1 MLTAFFVNKPRLHTD
16 LQRFFCMFAVST
28 KYHFSQ
34 FLDYNMDFED
44 FIISPRNFKTESW
57 QIGSR
62 ITKNIKED
70 SIVLLF
76 VSDYRGVDGDA
87 EVQDFTAIRKEFYK
101 LSQLDF
107 EIPVVDLGDLVSGKS
122 VQDTHYIL
130 QEVLSACH
138 YKRALPV
145 IIGGSN
151 DFAFSLFSTLNFHQ
165 KNISYTQIS
174 NIISL
179 QQGEKIN
186 EYTFLGKILGSKN
199 FSIKN
204 YHHLGYQK
212 HLNEADSVKLIK
224 EVQFDIIRLAEM
236 MNSTEKTEPFFR
248 KADLVTVNCD
258 AIESFGEPFSVNP
271 QVNGLNR
278 REICAYMKEIGLSS
292 NLKSVGIFNYN
303 IYTENQLNHQLLAQM
318 IWYLI
323 EGINI
328 QRSHPKERHYELFYV
343 LIGEDQYAFKRDTFS
358 NLWYFGDDENIEN
371 CIPCSKRDFEEAKRG
386 MLNPRLTF

>member
-1 MLTAFFVNKPRLHTD
+1 MN
-16 LQRFFCMFAVST
+16 
-28 KYHFSQ
+28 
-34 FLDYNMDFED
+34 FED
-44 FIISPRNFKTESW
+44 FIISPRNFRTENW
-57 QIGSR
+57 QIGHQ
-62 ITKNIKED
+62 ITKEIKED

-76 VSDYRGVDGDA
+76 VSDYRGANGEA
-87 EVQDFTAIRKEFYK
+87 EVQDFTAIRKEFYQ
-101 LSQLDF
+101 LSKLDF

-122 VQDTHYIL
+122 VEDSHYIL

-138 YKRALPV
+138 SKRAIPV

-151 DFAFSLFSTLNFHQ
+151 DFAFSLFSGLNFHQ
-165 KNISYTQIS
+165 QNINYTQIS
-174 NIISL
+174 NVISL
-179 QQGEKIN
+179 KQDESIN
-186 EYTFLGKILGSKN
+186 EHTFLSKILGSK
-199 FSIKN
+199 SLSVKN

-212 HLNEADSVKLIK
+212 HLNEVDSIKLIR
-224 EVQFDIIRLAEM
+224 EVEFDIVRLAEM

-258 AIESFGEPFSVNP
+258 AVESFNDAFSINP

-278 REICAYMKEIGLSS
+278 REICAYMKEIGLSE

-328 QRSHPKERHYELFYV
+328 QHSHPRERHYEMFYV
-343 LIGEDQYAFKRDTFS
+343 LIEDRQYAFKRDTFS

-371 CIPCSKRDFEEAKRG
+371 CIPCSRSDFDEAKKGWLSARF
-386 MLNPRLTF
+386 TKS

>member
-1 MLTAFFVNKPRLHTD
+1 MN
-16 LQRFFCMFAVST
+16 
-28 KYHFSQ
+28 
-34 FLDYNMDFED
+34 FED

-57 QIGSR
+57 QIGNQ
-62 ITKNIKED
+62 ITKEIKED

-76 VSDYRGVDGDA
+76 VSDYRGSNGDA
-87 EVQDFTAIRKEFYK
+87 EVQDFTAVRKEFYK

-107 EIPVVDLGDLVSGKS
+107 EIPIVDLGDLVSGKS
-122 VQDTHYIL
+122 VQDSHYIL

-138 YKRALPV
+138 SKRAIPV

-151 DFAFSLFSTLNFHQ
+151 DFAFSLFSALNFHK
-165 KNISYTQIS
+165 KNINYTQVS

-179 QQGEKIN
+179 QQGEHIN
-186 EYTFLGKILGSKN
+186 EHTFLSKMFATKS
-199 FSIKN
+199 FSLKN

-212 HLNEADSVKLIK
+212 HLNEVDSVKLIK
-224 EVQFDIIRLAEM
+224 EVEFDIIRLAEM

-258 AIESFGEPFSVNP
+258 AIESFSEPFSMNP

-278 REICAYMKEIGLSS
+278 REICAYMKEVGLSE

-303 IYTENQLNHQLLAQM
+303 IYSENQLNHQLLAQM

-328 QRSHPKERHYELFYV
+328 QNSHPKERHYEIFYV
-343 LIGEDQYAFKRDTFS
+343 LIDDRQYAFKRDTFS

-371 CIPCSKRDFEEAKRG
+371 CIPCSRKDFDEAKKG
-386 MLNPRLTF
+386 WLSARLTKI

>member
-1 MLTAFFVNKPRLHTD
+1 MN
-16 LQRFFCMFAVST
+16 
-28 KYHFSQ
+28 
-34 FLDYNMDFED
+34 FED
-44 FIISPRNFKTESW
+44 FIISPRNFKTETW
-57 QIGSR
+57 QIGNR

-76 VSDYRGVDGDA
+76 VSDYRGADGNA
-87 EVQDFTAIRKEFYK
+87 EVQDFTGIRKEFYK
-101 LSQLDF
+101 LSQMDF
-107 EIPVVDLGDLVSGKS
+107 DIPIVDLGDLISGKS
-122 VQDTHYIL
+122 VQDSHYIL

-138 YKRALPV
+138 FKRAVPV

-151 DFAFSLFSTLNFHQ
+151 DFAFSLFSALNLQVKHI
-165 KNISYTQIS
+165 NYTQIS

-179 QQGEKIN
+179 NQGEIIN

-212 HLNEADSVKLIK
+212 HLNEADSVRLIK
-224 EVQFDIIRLAEM
+224 EVEFDIVRLAEM

-258 AIESFGEPFSVNP
+258 AVESVSEPFSMNP

-278 REICAYMKEIGLSS
+278 REICAYMKEIGLSE

-303 IYTENQLNHQLLAQM
+303 IYSGNQLNHQLLAQM
-318 IWYLI
+318 IWYLT

-343 LIGEDQYAFKRDTFS
+343 LVDDCQYAFKRDTFS

-371 CIPCSKRDFEEAKRG
+371 CIPCSRKDFEEAKKGWLGARFTK
-386 MLNPRLTF
+386 M

>member
-1 MLTAFFVNKPRLHTD
+1 
-16 LQRFFCMFAVST
+16 
-28 KYHFSQ
+28 
-34 FLDYNMDFED
+34 MDFED
-44 FIISPRNFKTESW
+44 FIISPRNFRTENW
-57 QIGSR
+57 QIGNK
-62 ITKNIKED
+62 ITKEIKEN

-76 VSDYRGVDGDA
+76 VSDYRGADGNA
-87 EVQDFTAIRKEFYK
+87 EVQDFTAVRKEFYK

-122 VQDTHYIL
+122 VQDSHYIL

-138 YKRALPV
+138 YKGAIPV

-151 DFAFSLFSTLNFHQ
+151 DFAFSLFSGLNFHQ
-165 KNISYTQIS
+165 NNINYTQIS

-179 QQGEKIN
+179 NQGEMIN
-186 EYTFLGKILGSKN
+186 EHTFLSKILGSKS

-212 HLNEADSVKLIK
+212 HLNEQDSVKLIK
-224 EVQFDIIRLAEM
+224 EVEFDIIRLAEM
-236 MNSTEKTEPFFR
+236 MNSTERTEPFFR
-248 KADLVTVNCD
+248 QADLVTVNCD
-258 AIESFGEPFSVNP
+258 AIESFGDAFSMNP

-278 REICAYMKEIGLSS
+278 REICAYMKEIGLSE

-303 IYTENQLNHQLLAQM
+303 IYSENQLNHQLLAQM
-318 IWYLI
+318 LWYLI

-328 QRSHPKERHYELFYV
+328 QRSHPKERHYEMYYV
-343 LIGEDQYAFKRDTFS
+343 LIEDRQYAFKRDTFS

-371 CIPCSKRDFEEAKRG
+371 CIPCSRSDFDEAKKGWLSARF
-386 MLNPRLTF
+386 TKI

>member
-1 MLTAFFVNKPRLHTD
+1 MN
-16 LQRFFCMFAVST
+16 
-28 KYHFSQ
+28 
-34 FLDYNMDFED
+34 FED
-44 FIISPRNFKTESW
+44 FIISPRNFRTENW

-62 ITKNIKED
+62 ITKEIKED

-76 VSDYRGVDGDA
+76 VSDYRGAGGEA
-87 EVQDFTAIRKEFYK
+87 EVQDFTAVRKEFYQ

-107 EIPVVDLGDLVSGKS
+107 DIPVVDLGDLVSGKS
-122 VQDTHYIL
+122 VEDSHYIL

-138 YKRALPV
+138 QKRAIPV

-151 DFAFSLFSTLNFHQ
+151 DFAFSLFSGLNFHQ
-165 KNISYTQIS
+165 QNINYTQIS

-179 QQGEKIN
+179 KQAEEIN
-186 EYTFLGKILGSKN
+186 EHTFLGKIFGSKN

-212 HLNEADSVKLIK
+212 HLNENDSVKLIK
-224 EVQFDIIRLAEM
+224 EVEFDIVRLAEM

-258 AIESFGEPFSVNP
+258 AVESFSDAFSVNP

-278 REICAYMKEIGLSS
+278 REICAYMKEIGLSE

-303 IYTENQLNHQLLAQM
+303 IYTENHLNHQLLAQM

-328 QRSHPKERHYELFYV
+328 QKSHPKERQYELFYV
-343 LIGEDQYAFKRDTFS
+343 LINDRQYAFKRDTFS
-358 NLWYFGDDENIEN
+358 SLWYFGDDENIEN
-371 CIPCSKRDFEEAKRG
+371 CIPCSRKDFDDAKKG
-386 MLNPRLTF
+386 WLNARFTRV

>member
-1 MLTAFFVNKPRLHTD
+1 MN
-16 LQRFFCMFAVST
+16 
-28 KYHFSQ
+28 
-34 FLDYNMDFED
+34 FED
-44 FIISPRNFKTESW
+44 FIIAPRNFKTENW
-57 QIGSR
+57 QIGNK
-62 ITKNIKED
+62 ITKEIKEE

-76 VSDYRGVDGDA
+76 VSDYRGAGGDA
-87 EVQDFTAIRKEFYK
+87 EVQDFTGVRKEFYK

-107 EIPVVDLGDLVSGKS
+107 EVPVVDLGDLVSGKS
-122 VQDTHYIL
+122 VQDSHYIL

-138 YKRALPV
+138 YKRAIPV
-145 IIGGSN
+145 VIGGSN
-151 DFAFSLFSTLNFHQ
+151 DFAYSLFSALNFHA
-165 KNISYTQIS
+165 KNINYTQIS

-179 QQGEKIN
+179 KQGEMIN
-186 EYTFLGKILGSKN
+186 EHTFLSKIFSTKN

-212 HLNEADSVKLIK
+212 HLNEADSVRLIK
-224 EVQFDIIRLAEM
+224 EVEFDIIRLAEM

-258 AIESFGEPFSVNP
+258 AIESFGAPFSINP

-278 REICAYMKEIGLSS
+278 REICAYMKEIGLSE

-303 IYTENQLNHQLLAQM
+303 IYSENQLNHQLLAQM
-318 IWYLI
+318 VWYLI

-328 QRSHPKERHYELFYV
+328 QKSHPKERHYEKYYV
-343 LIGEDQYAFKRDTFS
+343 LIDDRQYAFKRDTFS

-371 CIPCSKRDFEEAKRG
+371 CIPCSRKDFDEAKKG
-386 MLNPRLTF
+386 ILNPRLYF

>member
-1 MLTAFFVNKPRLHTD
+1 MN
-16 LQRFFCMFAVST
+16 
-28 KYHFSQ
+28 
-34 FLDYNMDFED
+34 FED
-44 FIISPRNFKTESW
+44 FIISPRNFKTENW
-57 QIGSR
+57 QIGNR

-76 VSDYRGVDGDA
+76 VSDYRGANGSA
-87 EVQDFTAIRKEFYK
+87 EVQDFTGIRKEFYK

-107 EIPVVDLGDLVSGKS
+107 DIPMVDLGDLVSGKS
-122 VQDTHYIL
+122 VQDSHYIL

-138 YKRALPV
+138 FKRAVPV

-151 DFAFSLFSTLNFHQ
+151 DFAFSLFSALNLHL
-165 KNISYTQIS
+165 KHINYTQIS

-179 QQGEKIN
+179 NQGEVIN

-212 HLNEADSVKLIK
+212 HLNEADSVRLIK
-224 EVQFDIIRLAEM
+224 EVEFDIVRLAEM
-236 MNSTEKTEPFFR
+236 MNTTEKTEPFFR

-258 AIESFGEPFSVNP
+258 AVESFSEPFSMNP

-278 REICAYMKEIGLSS
+278 REICAYMKEIGLSE
-292 NLKSVGIFNYN
+292 NLKAVGIFNYN
-303 IYTENQLNHQLLAQM
+303 IYSGNKLNHQLLAQM
-318 IWYLI
+318 IWYLT

-343 LIGEDQYAFKRDTFS
+343 LVDDHQYAFKRDTFS

-371 CIPCSKRDFEEAKRG
+371 CIPCSRKDFEEAKKGWLSARF
-386 MLNPRLTF
+386 TKI

>member
-1 MLTAFFVNKPRLHTD
+1 
-16 LQRFFCMFAVST
+16 
-28 KYHFSQ
+28 
-34 FLDYNMDFED
+34 MDFED
-44 FIISPRNFKTESW
+44 FIISPRNFRTESW
-57 QIGSR
+57 QIGNH
-62 ITKNIKED
+62 ITKEIKED

-76 VSDYRGVDGDA
+76 VSDYRGANGDA

-107 EIPVVDLGDLVSGKS
+107 EIPIVDLGDLVSGKS
-122 VQDTHYIL
+122 MQDSHYIL

-138 YKRALPV
+138 YKRAIPV

-151 DFAFSLFSTLNFHQ
+151 DFAFSLFSGLSFHQ
-165 KNISYTQIS
+165 KNINYTQIS

-179 QQGEKIN
+179 KQGENID
-186 EYTFLGKILGSKN
+186 EHTFLSKILSSKN

-224 EVQFDIIRLAEM
+224 EVEFDIVRLAEM
-236 MNSTEKTEPFFR
+236 MNSTERTEPYFR

-258 AIESFGEPFSVNP
+258 AIESFSDAFSMNP

-278 REICAYMKEIGLSS
+278 REICAYMKEIGLSE

-303 IYTENQLNHQLLAQM
+303 IYSENQLNHQLLAQM

-328 QRSHPKERHYELFYV
+328 QHSHPKERQYEMFYV
-343 LIGEDQYAFKRDTFS
+343 LIEDRQYAFKRDTFS
-358 NLWYFGDDENIEN
+358 NLWYFGDDEDIEN
-371 CIPCSKRDFEEAKRG
+371 CIPCSRKDFDEAKKGWLSSRF
-386 MLNPRLTF
+386 TKS